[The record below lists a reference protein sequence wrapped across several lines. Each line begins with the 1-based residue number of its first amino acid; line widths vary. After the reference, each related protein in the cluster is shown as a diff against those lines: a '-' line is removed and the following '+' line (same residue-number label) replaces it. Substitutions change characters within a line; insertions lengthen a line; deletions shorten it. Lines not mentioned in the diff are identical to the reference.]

1 MNARRSKATDKQAE
15 HVAIKCAVVISL
27 LFAMSHLLLI
37 TLARVA
43 EQHQPSI
50 ACAPAA
56 ALVPATRPTEPPY
69 EPATCRPASEQ
80 AGELA
85 AFYRDN
91 F

>member
-15 HVAIKCAVVISL
+15 HVAIKCAVVIGI

-43 EQHQPSI
+43 EHQPSI

-56 ALVPATRPTEPPY
+56 ALVPATHPTKPPY

-85 AFYRDN
+85 AFYKDN